1 MRVICEVMKL
11 GAAEEV
17 QAQKEALLQVA
28 HVLADNKTLVAN
40 TAIRKLRTKA
50 IARIVIRH
58 LPAKIRRLHAKG
70 NPK

>member
-17 QAQKEALLQVA
+17 QAQKESLLQVA
-28 HVLADNKTLVAN
+28 QTLAGNRTLVAN

-50 IARIVIRH
+50 IARIVIRL
-58 LPAKIRRLHAKG
+58 LPAKIRRLHVKCEL
-70 NPK
+70 

>member
-17 QAQKEALLQVA
+17 QAQKESLLQVA
-28 HVLADNKTLVAN
+28 QTLAGNRTLVAN

-50 IARIVIRH
+50 IARIVIRL
-58 LPAKIRRLHAKG
+58 LPAKIRRLHVKG
-70 NPK
+70 EL

>member
-17 QAQKEALLQVA
+17 QAQKESLLQVTQT
-28 HVLADNKTLVAN
+28 LGGNRTLVAN

-50 IARIVIRH
+50 IARIVIRL
-58 LPAKIRRLHAKG
+58 LPARIRRLHAKG
-70 NPK
+70 ES